1 MCQYSWIREF
11 WRCWCSVAVG
21 TLAAS
26 SESLMEG
33 FYMMDSSTHY
43 ASAGTQEGER
53 LIRSPSSCLT
63 HFLSLTP
70 LPLSLFSPSFFLQL
84 PFEQLGCSLSL
95 SLFNLSHIL
104 SPFTFLSLLVS
115 FLLFSI
121 LFVDCSS
128 SDLHLHT
135 FIPLLFLVCVLAYSQ
150 CRWMKRSDWS
160 RHYPV
165 ISQSLSRG
173 CLWAESQLT
182 WQVACRDPACRLK
195 AASGTFWSTRCMS
208 HIHLHT
214 PIYSFHRWAFLKIFL
229 IFNSAVSFLKAIFQV
244 KLYAPYL

>member
-84 PFEQLGCSLSL
+84 PFEQLGCSLSFQ
-95 SLFNLSHIL
+95 SLTH
-104 SPFTFLSLLVS
+104 PFTLYLSFFVS
-115 FLLFSI
+115 FFPSFCWLF
-121 LFVDCSS
+121 LFRFAPSFI
-128 SDLHLHT
+128 HT

-214 PIYSFHRWAFLKIFL
+214 PIYSLHRWAFLKTFL